1 MRPAQRLASA
11 PLREPPVSDANTQ
24 TPASDLLETPAL
36 SVRRPGHWRNRYWF
50 GEEIYHGLKFEL
62 AGPGLVWGDTQ
73 CVSEADARKVADE
86 FMDPDNW
93 VLEDDTP
100 CDRPP
105 VIIYLGPIHFEDD
118 S

>member
-1 MRPAQRLASA
+1 
-11 PLREPPVSDANTQ
+11 VSDANTQ